1 MYFEEFY
8 DLHDCMDSKCPIEK
22 LDESVKKGF
31 QIDADRR
38 ANQNHFSANK
48 RGNIILKTRSSQIQI
63 RL

>member
-31 QIDADRR
+31 QIDADTLIRIIP
-38 ANQNHFSANK
+38 QLMK
-48 RGNIILKTRSSQIQI
+48 EENIILKTRSSQIQI

>member
-1 MYFEEFY
+1 
-8 DLHDCMDSKCPIEK
+8 MDSKCPIEK